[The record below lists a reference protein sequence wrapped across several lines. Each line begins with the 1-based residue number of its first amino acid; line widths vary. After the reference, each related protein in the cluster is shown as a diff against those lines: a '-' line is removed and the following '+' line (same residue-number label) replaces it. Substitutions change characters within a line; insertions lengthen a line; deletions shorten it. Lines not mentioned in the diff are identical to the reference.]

1 MSEFVP
7 HPSNRDR
14 ATLLGP
20 NNNTAGILEQDL
32 RSSCQRL
39 VIIDKDASTVQL
51 TYFTIPKH
59 LRSHPEVFGIAHT
72 TIA

>member
-7 HPSNRDR
+7 HPSNQDR
-14 ATLLGP
+14 ATLPGP
-20 NNNTAGILEQDL
+20 NNNTTGILEQDL
-32 RSSCQRL
+32 LSCQRL

-59 LRSHPEVFGIAHT
+59 LRSHPELFGIAHS